1 MLPLNVQSLLLAV
14 LVTSSPPFHKELTV
28 NLSTENLGVTVA
40 LVGPGS
46 TVEKKNRLREV

>member
-14 LVTSSPPFHKELTV
+14 LVTSPPPFHKELTV

-46 TVEKKNRLREV
+46 TVEKKQAA